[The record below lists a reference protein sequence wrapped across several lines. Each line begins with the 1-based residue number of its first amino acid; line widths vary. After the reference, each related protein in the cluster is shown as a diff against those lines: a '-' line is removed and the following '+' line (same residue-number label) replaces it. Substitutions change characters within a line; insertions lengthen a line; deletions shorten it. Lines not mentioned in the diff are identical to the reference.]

1 MKKLFAIVI
10 LGLAGI
16 SMIGCGGGGT
26 STSSS
31 DKTTVTINIGTTS
44 ANAKAIAG
52 IPSNIA
58 SIKFFISGP
67 DMETIEKVVST
78 AGRTAVSEKFD
89 VPNGLH
95 RHFVLKAMDAAGS
108 VIYVGDAYAN
118 LYGAPVQLSID
129 MATINLTGAWSA
141 DHVESDGK
149 NPGRDCITLTQ
160 TGNSL
165 QMSPTYPT
173 TDKYTGSGSVNGD
186 QMQLTFTTGR
196 VDCGIENTT
205 IVTGIVFDGNSLTGT
220 FVVNTGCGT
229 TVHGTWKAIRDNA
242 CVPVESQ
249 PPTVGVGTIE
259 GVVKDATTQAP
270 VTGVAIK
277 VYKQDATPFSGMT
290 DANGAYSMSVPAGS
304 GYTVEFSKTGY
315 TSSSLS
321 NITVAANA
329 TTTMQTVFLTAGT
342 ASGIGNISGKITNA
356 LTGQGAGNITIKLRS
371 GKNNTTGPVAAT
383 TTTQSD
389 GTYTFTGLNAGDFT
403 AEASGSG
410 YITTYFN
417 VICVANTTTP
427 NQNAAISPVLAT
439 GETRI
444 VLTWGAMPSDL
455 DSHLTGPTPAGSRFH
470 IYFGNMEYIQ
480 SGVKYAAL
488 DLDDTSSYGPETTTI
503 YKQISG
509 TYKFYVHDYS
519 NGGSTNSTALSNSG
533 ATVRVY
539 RGNSLIAS
547 FNVPANQGGTVWTVF
562 ELNGDAIT
570 TINTL
575 SYNETGIQGLS
586 IRKQKGN

>member
-10 LGLAGI
+10 LGLAVI

-26 STSSS
+26 SASLS

-44 ANAKAIAG
+44 ASAKAIAG
-52 IPSNIA
+52 IPPNI
-58 SIKFFISGP
+58 SKIGFSVSGP
-67 DMETIEKVVST
+67 DMETITRTVST
-78 AGRTAVSEKFD
+78 EGRTVISETFE

-95 RHFVLKAMDAAGS
+95 RHFILKAMDTAGM
-108 VIYVGDAYAN
+108 VVYIGDTYAN
-118 LYGAPVQLSID
+118 LHGVPVHLSID
-129 MATINLTGAWSA
+129 MATINLTGPWSA
-141 DHVESDGK
+141 DHIEADGS
-149 NPGRDCITLTQ
+149 NLGRDCITLTQ

-165 QMSPTYPT
+165 AMAPTYPN
-173 TDKYTGSGSVNGD
+173 DKYTGSGSVNGD
-186 QMQLTFTTGR
+186 RMQLTFTTGR

-205 IVTGIVFDGNSLTGT
+205 IVTGGVADGNTLSGT
-220 FVVNTGCGT
+220 FVVNTGCGN
-229 TVHGTWKAIRDNA
+229 TVHGIWKAVRDSA
-242 CVPVESQ
+242 CVPVYSE
-249 PPTVGVGTIE
+249 PPTVDLGTIA
-259 GVVKDATTQAP
+259 GVVKDSSTQAP
-270 VTGVAIK
+270 IAGVSIK
-277 VYKQDATPFSGMT
+277 LYKQDIAPFFGMT
-290 DANGAYSMSVPAGS
+290 GSNGAYSMSVPAGS
-304 GYTVEFSKTGY
+304 GYTIEFSKTGY
-315 TSSSLS
+315 LPSSLN
-321 NITVAANA
+321 NITVTANA
-329 TTTMQTVFLTAGT
+329 TTTLQTVLLTAGT
-342 ASGIGNISGKITNA
+342 ASGIGNISGKVTNA
-356 LTGQGAGNITIKLRS
+356 LTGQGAGNITINLRA
-371 GKNNTTGPVAAT
+371 GKDITTGPVVAT

-389 GTYTFTGLNAGDFT
+389 GTYSFNGINAGDYT

-417 VICVANTTTP
+417 VVCVANATMP

-455 DSHLTGPTPAGSRFH
+455 DSHLTGPAPDSSRFH
-470 IYFGNMEYIQ
+470 IYFANPGYSY
-480 SGVKYAAL
+480 SGIKYVDL

-509 TYKFYVHDYS
+509 VYKFYVHDYS

-533 ATVRVY
+533 AMVKVY
-539 RGNSLIAS
+539 RGNSVVAT

-575 SYNETGIQGLS
+575 SYNESGIQSLS

>member
-16 SMIGCGGGGT
+16 SMTGCGGGGT
-26 STSSS
+26 SASLS

-44 ANAKAIAG
+44 ASAKAIAG

-78 AGRTAVSEKFD
+78 AGMTTVSEKFD

-118 LYGAPVQLSID
+118 LHGVPVHLSID
-129 MATINLTGAWSA
+129 MATINLTGTWSA
-141 DHVESDGK
+141 DHIEADGS
-149 NPGRDCITLTQ
+149 NMGRDCITLTQ

-165 QMSPTYPT
+165 AMAPTYPN
-173 TDKYTGSGSVNGD
+173 DKYTGSGSVNGD
-186 QMQLTFTTGR
+186 RMQLTFTTGR

-205 IVTGIVFDGNSLTGT
+205 IVTGIVTGGNTITGT
-220 FVVNTGCGT
+220 FVVNTGCGN
-229 TVHGTWKAIRDNA
+229 VIHGDWQAVRDDA
-242 CVPVESQ
+242 CVPSQ
-249 PPTVGVGTIE
+249 IVVGYGDVA
-259 GVVKDATTQAP
+259 GVVKDSTTQ
-270 VTGVAIK
+270 TGIGDVLVKI
-277 VYKQDATPFSGMT
+277 YKEGMSPLVSMT
-290 DANGAYSMSVPAGS
+290 DSSGAYLVTVPAGM
-304 GYTVEFSKTGY
+304 GYILEFSKMGY
-315 TSSSLS
+315 QIKTLS
-321 NITVAANA
+321 NIAVTANA
-329 TTTMQTVFLTAGT
+329 TTTVETVYLMKGTGAGT
-342 ASGIGNISGKITNA
+342 GDVSGKILNA
-356 LTGQGAGNITIKLRS
+356 LTGAGVGGVAVNLRDGS
-371 GKNNTTGPVAAT
+371 DTRTGPTVAAT
-383 TTTQSD
+383 VTD
-389 GTYTFTGLNAGDFT
+389 NNGTYSFTDLSEGVYT
-403 AEASGSG
+403 AEVIGTG
-410 YITTYFN
+410 YITTYFT
-417 VICVANTTTP
+417 VICIAGTTSP

-444 VLTWGAMPSDL
+444 VLTWGQTPDDL
-455 DSHLTGPTPAGSRFH
+455 DSHLTGPAPDSSRFH
-470 IYFGNMEYIQ
+470 IYFGNPEY
-480 SGVKYAAL
+480 SYAGTKYADL

-509 TYKFYVHDYS
+509 TYKFYVHDFT
-519 NGGSTNSTALSNSG
+519 NGGSTNSAALSNSG
-533 ATVRVY
+533 AVVNVY
-539 RGNSLIAS
+539 RGNSVVAT

-570 TINTL
+570 AINTL
-575 SYNETGIQGLS
+575 SYNESGIQSLS